1 MMNKY
6 KYLFK
11 NIGLL
16 ALSNFATKLISFF
29 LVPLYT
35 NILTTTEYGTYDLFY
50 TTINVLIPILTLNI
64 NDAVLRFS
72 IEKNVNKNAVATI
85 SIRYF
90 IFGSIFIL
98 FGLVINAIFNIS
110 EVIKIYACFFFMMFF
125 SQSLSG
131 IVSSFARGIDK
142 IRELSISS
150 VIASVI
156 IIGCNV
162 LFLVIFR
169 WGLKGYFLA
178 NIIGPLVQC
187 LYLMI
192 CTRMTKYI
200 KPQERYIQ
208 EKKGMLAYSKPL
220 IANSVA
226 WWINN
231 ASDRYI
237 VIFFCGIAANG
248 IYSIASKIPSIL
260 NIFQTIFNQAW
271 TMSAVKEYDP
281 EDKSGFFANTY
292 KAYNCLMVILCSLI
306 IATDKFL
313 ASFLY
318 VKDFYTAWK
327 YVPWLTIAIIFGALS
342 GYIGGF
348 FSAVKES
355 KIFAQTTIIGAVLN
369 IVMNIFL
376 IPLLGP
382 LGAAIATGISYFIV
396 WLIRY
401 IRSQSLIKLRIR
413 LCRDLLTYA
422 ILVIQSVV
430 LLLVSNNVLLYV
442 IQYTFVLLI
451 MILYI
456 DDIMLFFNKC
466 QNKLSQ
472 RR

>member
-1 MMNKY
+1 MC
-6 KYLFK
+6 
-11 NIGLL
+11 
-16 ALSNFATKLISFF
+16 
-29 LVPLYT
+29 
-35 NILTTTEYGTYDLFY
+35 
-50 TTINVLIPILTLNI
+50 
-64 NDAVLRFS
+64 
-72 IEKNVNKNAVATI
+72 
-85 SIRYF
+85 IRD
-90 IFGSIFIL
+90 
-98 FGLVINAIFNIS
+98 
-110 EVIKIYACFFFMMFF
+110 
-125 SQSLSG
+125 
-131 IVSSFARGIDK
+131 R
-142 IRELSISS
+142 
-150 VIASVI
+150 
-156 IIGCNV
+156 CNV

-413 LCRDLLTYA
+413 LSRDLLTYA